1 VRYFAQQYARRMKKP
16 INAIPTKSMTT
27 LTEYHWPG
35 NVRELENFIERA
47 VILSPGADLHVPLS
61 ELKPLTGN
69 STNGAKTLEGISAS
83 IF

>member
-1 VRYFAQQYARRMKKP
+1 MKKP

-47 VILSPGADLHVPLS
+47 VILSPGADLHMPLP

-69 STNGAKTLEGISAS
+69 SLTARRLWRALSAS